1 MRLFLRL
8 ALGLVA
14 AAHVVLAS
22 SPTGLT
28 VHLERRNFLL
38 NDDNTVNFKAVA
50 NHAKQLSHK
59 YNFLMKKF
67 KDNMGKDHPLLNALV
82 EALSKRGE
90 GEVGLTDI
98 RSELLWAGEIQFG
111 NSKFKIDFDTGSA
124 DTLVNPGAYEPHK
137 SSSSKKTSDE
147 FETSYA
153 DNTRAV
159 GTIYTD
165 DMVFGGLKAKNVA
178 IGLSRSKFSDD
189 GESVG
194 IAGLGFPSIQAFPKK
209 YDPIFVA
216 LMHQKAVA
224 EPVFQFTLK
233 PGTGSTLHLGGV
245 DYSKVK
251 DKIDYVNVNPDDG
264 FWITDGSVQGVKT
277 KFVIDS
283 GTTLIIGPMDQ
294 VLEVISKLPGVTP
307 HYNLDSLQATFD
319 CSHPPT
325 VDFEINGK
333 KYKLDKQQAS
343 YGTSFG
349 RCVLSIMGQRGLPM
363 HAWVLGDAFMQ
374 GVSVVFDMGRN
385 RMGFALST

>member
-1 MRLFLRL
+1 M
-8 ALGLVA
+8 
-14 AAHVVLAS
+14 
-22 SPTGLT
+22 
-28 VHLERRNFLL
+28 
-38 NDDNTVNFKAVA
+38 
-50 NHAKQLSHK
+50 
-59 YNFLMKKF
+59 
-67 KDNMGKDHPLLNALV
+67 
-82 EALSKRGE
+82 
-90 GEVGLTDI
+90 
-98 RSELLWAGEIQFG
+98 
-111 NSKFKIDFDTGSA
+111 
-124 DTLVNPGAYEPHK
+124 
-137 SSSSKKTSDE
+137 
-147 FETSYA
+147 
-153 DNTRAV
+153 
-159 GTIYTD
+159 
-165 DMVFGGLKAKNVA
+165 
-178 IGLSRSKFSDD
+178 
-189 GESVG
+189 
-194 IAGLGFPSIQAFPKK
+194 
-209 YDPIFVA
+209 
-216 LMHQKAVA
+216 
-224 EPVFQFTLK
+224 
-233 PGTGSTLHLGGV
+233 HLGGV

-319 CSHPPT
+319 CSRPPT

-385 RMGFALST
+385 RMGFAPSA